1 MKIWID
7 LSNSPHALLFEP
19 IVRTLRERGHT
30 VDLTARE
37 NAQTVELAR
46 SRWPKVEVI
55 GGESPRGRVA
65 KAAALGKRVR
75 DLSRWCR
82 ARRPDV
88 AVSHN
93 SYAQIVAAKA
103 CRVPA
108 VTAMDFEHQPANH
121 LAFRL
126 ARTVLLPEAMQGLD
140 LARAGATAAKVRFY
154 PGLKEEVYLG
164 GFEPDVSVVERLGI
178 DRRRTSVLIVARTP
192 PSRALYHGSDNPAF
206 VQALRTGAAIPGS
219 RVVVL
224 ARHPEQ
230 RAELEQLNLGNLVI
244 PSAAVDSRSLLYA
257 ADLVIGAG
265 GTMTRE
271 AALLGTRTVT
281 VFAGR
286 PPAVDLWLERRG
298 RLLRLTSSDQ
308 LRSLARS
315 GGAAHDPQQL
325 RRRSELLVEHFLA
338 AATMTEF
345 RPSPPIEAR
354 PTSADRVIA

>member
-1 MKIWID
+1 VKIWID

-19 IVRTLRERGHT
+19 IVRMLRERGHT
-30 VDLTARE
+30 VELTARE

-46 SRWPKVEVI
+46 SRWPEVEVI

-65 KAAALGKRVR
+65 KAAALGKRVTELR
-75 DLSRWCR
+75 RWCR

-93 SYAQIVAAKA
+93 SYAQIVAASA
-103 CRVPA
+103 RRVPA

-126 ARTVLLPEAMQGLD
+126 ARTVLLPEAMRGLD
-140 LARAGATAAKVRFY
+140 LARNGATAGKVRFY

-164 GFEPDVSVVERLGI
+164 DFEPDAHVVEKLGI
-178 DRRRTSVLIVARTP
+178 DDGPGSVLIMARTP
-192 PSRALYHGSDNPAF
+192 PSRALYHASDNPVF
-206 VQALRTGAAIPGS
+206 IRALRTVAAVP
-219 RVVVL
+219 RACVVVL

-230 RAELEQLNLGNLVI
+230 RAALEQLNLANLIV
-244 PSAAVDSRSLLYA
+244 PSAAVDSRSLMYA

-271 AALLGTRTVT
+271 AALLGTPTVT
-281 VFAGR
+281 MFAGR

-298 RLLRLTSSDQ
+298 RLRRVTSADQ
-308 LRSLARS
+308 LRPLARP
-315 GGAAHDPQQL
+315 GTAAHDPQHL
-325 RRRSELLVEHFLA
+325 RRRSELLVEHFVA
-338 AATMTEF
+338 AATMSELQ
-345 RPSPPIEAR
+345 PSPPTDTRSTPAG
-354 PTSADRVIA
+354 SVVA

>member
-19 IVRTLRERGHT
+19 VVRTLRERGHT
-30 VDLTARE
+30 VELTARE
-37 NAQTVELAR
+37 NAQTVELAQA
-46 SRWPKVEVI
+46 RWPEVEVI
-55 GGESPRGRVA
+55 GGESPRGRAA
-65 KAAALGKRVR
+65 KAATLGRRVAE
-75 DLSRWCR
+75 LARWCR
-82 ARRPDV
+82 AHRPDV

-93 SYAQIVAAKA
+93 SYAQIVAAA
-103 CRVPA
+103 AQRVPA

-126 ARTVLLPEAMQGLD
+126 ARCVLLPEAMRRLD
-140 LARAGATAAKVRFY
+140 LARTGATPAKVRFY

-164 GFEPDVSVVERLGI
+164 DFEPDPSVLETLGI
-178 DRRRTSVLIVARTP
+178 DKRPSSVLVVARTP
-192 PSRALYHGSDNPAF
+192 PSRALYHASENPLFIQA
-206 VQALRTGAAIPGS
+206 VQTVAAVPGA

-230 RAELEQLNLGNLVI
+230 REALARLNLDNLIV
-244 PSAAVDSRSLLYA
+244 PSTAVDSRSLMQA

-286 PPAVDLWLERRG
+286 TPAVDIWLERRG
-298 RLLRLTSSDQ
+298 RLSRLTSAEQ
-308 LRSLARS
+308 LPALARP
-315 GGAAHDPQQL
+315 GDAVWDPDHL
-325 RRRSELLVEHFLA
+325 RRRSELLVEHFVA
-338 AATMTEF
+338 AATMVDRIPPP
-345 RPSPPIEAR
+345 RPHIVEGA
-354 PTSADRVIA
+354 IA